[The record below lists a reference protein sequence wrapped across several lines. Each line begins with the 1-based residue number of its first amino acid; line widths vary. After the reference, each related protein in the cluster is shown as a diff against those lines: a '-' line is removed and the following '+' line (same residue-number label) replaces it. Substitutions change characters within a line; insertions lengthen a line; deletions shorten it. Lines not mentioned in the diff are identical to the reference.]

1 MSGNCNYLRAEQY
14 LLLMSVPSAI
24 PFTILDIKPLFAAI
38 VYAADFSFDVVY
50 VRHRMRGAVS
60 VASCYVVRM
69 SRVYNGG

>member
-1 MSGNCNYLRAEQY
+1 MSRNCNYLMAEQY

-38 VYAADFSFDVVY
+38 IYAADFSFDVVH

-60 VASCYVVRM
+60 AASCYDVRT